1 MNARSESSTPV
12 YPPTYVLLAVVLMVG
27 LHFLAPVRQI
37 ISGPYRFLGVIP
49 MAAGLAVVLWAAGTF
64 RRAGTTIR
72 PFEKSSAL
80 VAQGLYRLTRNPIYL
95 GMVCSLLGV
104 AAVAGSV
111 TPFLV
116 VPAFAY
122 LIDRRFIRAEET
134 LLEQTFGAQYVAY
147 KANVRRWL

>member
-1 MNARSESSTPV
+1 
-12 YPPTYVLLAVVLMVG
+12 
-27 LHFLAPVRQI
+27 QI

-49 MAAGLAVVLWAAGTF
+49 MAAGLAVVLWAAGAF

-80 VAQGLYRLTRNPIYL
+80 VGQGLYRVTRNPIYL
-95 GMVCSLLGV
+95 GMVCSLFGV
-104 AAVAGSV
+104 AVVAGSV
-111 TPFLV
+111 MPFLV

-122 LIDRRFIRAEET
+122 LIDRRFIRAEEA
-134 LLEQTFGAQYVAY
+134 LLEETFGAQYVAY